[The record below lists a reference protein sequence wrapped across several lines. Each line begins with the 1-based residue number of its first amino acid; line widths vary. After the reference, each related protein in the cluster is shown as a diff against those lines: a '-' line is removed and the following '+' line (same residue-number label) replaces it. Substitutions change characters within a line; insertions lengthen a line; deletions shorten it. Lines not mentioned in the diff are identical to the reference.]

1 MNPATSQSSSELKF
15 EIGHVLFIDI
25 VGYSKLLINQQSEQI
40 QKLKEIVRGTEQVRI
55 AEAEGKLLRLP
66 TGDGGALVFR
76 TSPEAPVLCAME
88 LAKALKGHPELHVRM
103 GIHSGPVNEVTD
115 LNEQANI
122 AGAGINMAQ
131 RVMDCGDAGHI
142 LVSKHVA
149 DDLEQYP
156 RWRPFLHDLG
166 ECEVKHGV
174 KLSLT
179 NLCTDDVGNRQ
190 LPSKLA
196 KGLRQR
202 RWKMG
207 IIAVGVVVLA
217 VCLAFFV
224 VHRFSTNGVGDLSFI
239 LEKSVAVLPFENLSS
254 DKENAYFADGIQ
266 DEILTK
272 LASIADLKVI
282 SRTSTAKYKSKPE
295 DLKTVAQQLG
305 VATVLEGTVQRAA
318 DKVRVNV
325 QLIDARRDAHLWA
338 KSYDRDIKDVF
349 AVESEVSQEI
359 ADSLRAKLSPNEANV
374 LAAAPT
380 KDSEAYDLFLKAEY
394 EHHEAESGFKTESF
408 DRATALYN
416 QAIARDPN
424 FALAIARLVEIQVKR
439 NHYGE
444 SFSEAEVEEFAKTAE
459 HAVALAPDLAEAH
472 IALGLLYYFGK
483 FQYEPALAEFQHA
496 LALQPNNLAAL
507 RYSAGIHARQGQLE
521 RSLAELKKCQ
531 ELDPR
536 DAIIAA
542 SIAGTYLNW
551 RMWPEAKRG
560 GLHALALDPH
570 NVAAMHI
577 VFFSVLGGTGDL
589 KEAARILH
597 TIPPAKETGAYSAG
611 GYLNLVG
618 FYCYLATVNHDF
630 PAALSYWD
638 DASSDP
644 GAERTRLCA
653 RIVIHVLAGDTPN
666 ASEVEKAHTLAET
679 KLTQQPGDVDNMI
692 QLSWINLALHRNDEA
707 LRLARHGA
715 DLVPMKV
722 DAVAGPFVLAALA
735 EIEARTGHTFEAIE
749 HLRDL
754 LASPVGQEC
763 CIQRLKIDP
772 VWDPIRN
779 DPGFQQLLAGK
790 ELVGPNE

>member
-1 MNPATSQSSSELKF
+1 M
-15 EIGHVLFIDI
+15 
-25 VGYSKLLINQQSEQI
+25 
-40 QKLKEIVRGTEQVRI
+40 
-55 AEAEGKLLRLP
+55 LRLP

-76 TSPEAPVLCAME
+76 TTPEAPVLCAME
-88 LAKALKGHPELHVRM
+88 IAKALKTHPELQVRM
-103 GIHSGPVNEVTD
+103 GIHSGPVNEITD

-142 LVSKHVA
+142 LLSKHVA
-149 DDLEQYP
+149 DDLEHYP
-156 RWRPFLHDLG
+156 RWQPYLHSLG

-174 KLSLT
+174 RIGIV
-179 NLCTDDVGNRQ
+179 NLYNDQVGN
-190 LPSKLA
+190 PSAPKKLQA
-196 KGLRQR
+196 VQQR
-202 RWKMG
+202 RERTRWTAIVTALLLLSAIVVAFV
-207 IIAVGVVVLA
+207 IISKKSATSTSAVP
-217 VCLAFFV
+217 
-224 VHRFSTNGVGDLSFI
+224 
-239 LEKSVAVLPFENLSS
+239 EKSIAVLPFENLSN

-272 LASIADLKVI
+272 LASVADLKVI

-295 DLKTVAQQLG
+295 DLKTVSQQLG
-305 VATVLEGTVQRAA
+305 VANVLEGSVQKAA

-325 QLIDARRDAHLWA
+325 QLIDARVDSHLWA
-338 KSYDRDIKDVF
+338 KSYDRDLKDVF

-374 LAAAPT
+374 LAGAPT

-394 EHHEAESGFKTESF
+394 EHHEAESAFKTESF
-408 DRATALYN
+408 DRAAALYN

-444 SFSEAEVEEFAKTAE
+444 SFSEAEVEEVGKTAE

-496 LALQPNNLAAL
+496 LALQPNNLSAL
-507 RYSAGIHARQGQLE
+507 RYSAGIHARRGELE
-521 RSLAELKKCQ
+521 HSLAEFKKCQ

-536 DAIIAA
+536 DPIIAN
-542 SIAGTYLNW
+542 SIAGTYLDW
-551 RMWPEAKRG
+551 RMWPEAKRD

-570 NVAAMHI
+570 SVAGTHI
-577 VFFSVLGGTGDL
+577 VFFSELCATGDL
-589 KEAARILH
+589 KEASRILH
-597 TIPPAKETGAYSAG
+597 TIPPAKETGAYTAG

-618 FYCYLATVNHDF
+618 FYSYLATINHDF

-653 RIVIHVLAGDTPN
+653 RIVIHLLAGDTPN
-666 ASEVEKAHTLAET
+666 ASEVEKARSLAET
-679 KLTQQPGDVDNMI
+679 KLTQQPEDNDTMI
-692 QLSWINLALHRNDEA
+692 QLSWINLALHRDDEA
-707 LRLARHGA
+707 LRLVRHGA
-715 DLVPMKV
+715 DLVPMKTDV
-722 DAVAGPFVLAALA
+722 FAGPFVLAALA
-735 EIEARTGHTFEAIE
+735 EVEARTGHTPEAIE
-749 HLRDL
+749 HLRYL
-754 LASPVGQEC
+754 LGIPAGPQC

-790 ELVGPNE
+790 ELVGPNK